1 MIFEALVPFT
11 LNTKTR
17 GVLQLKAGQQ
27 MDVPAKVV
35 QQLQAKV
42 PEKIRVL
49 EWRSPIQAG
58 VWVEF
63 FSPLWGLCSAEVQAV
78 TLRGCVLT
86 NHSVL
91 RGEGEPVTIPASWVR
106 NIYRKRK
113 EREP

>member
-1 MIFEALVPFT
+1 MIFEALVPLT

-49 EWRSPIQAG
+49 EWRSSIKAG
-58 VWVEF
+58 VWIEF
-63 FSPLWGLCSAEVQAV
+63 DSPLFGRCSAQVEAI
-78 TLRGCVLT
+78 TLTGYILSR
-86 NHSVL
+86 HSVL
-91 RGEGEPVTIPASWVR
+91 PPSEHPEIPAAWVKGL
-106 NIYRKRK
+106 YT
-113 EREP
+113 EELAS

>member
-1 MIFEALVPFT
+1 MIFEALVPLT

-27 MDVPAKVV
+27 MDVPVKVV

-49 EWRSPIQAG
+49 EWRSSIEAG
-58 VWVEF
+58 AWIEF
-63 FSPLWGLCSAEVQAV
+63 CSPLFGMCTARIHEVTV
-78 TLRGCVLT
+78 DGCIIT

-91 RGEGEPVTIPASWVR
+91 KGEDEPLTIPASWVR
-106 NIYRKRK
+106 NVYR
-113 EREP
+113 EQL